1 MDLLKKGSA
10 YCGTITT
17 YVVPFTQIQ
26 EAIRDSCPEEYFT
39 LAMRRIMMKISS
51 SIAENQ
57 NCHALIT
64 GESLGQVASQTIYAL
79 QCTDRVAAL
88 PVFRPCIGMDKDEI
102 IAVSRKI
109 GTFDTSIQ
117 PYEDCCTVFTPKH
130 PRTRPKP
137 QDVEA
142 AESKIEGLDEMI
154 ETAVKSASRRFIRQ
168 V

>member
-1 MDLLKKGSA
+1 
-10 YCGTITT
+10 
-17 YVVPFTQIQ
+17 
-26 EAIRDSCPEEYFT
+26 
-39 LAMRRIMMKISS
+39 MMKISS
-51 SIAENQ
+51 IIAENQ